1 MHNNFLYTQEKK
13 QAVNF
18 IEQMTFCYISR
29 GKKCWMDVLVRNENE
44 ELIEQLDSPILAIN
58 DFLVKEDPREY
69 QKKMY
74 VLLIFLAWSFF
85 GPKHPINL
93 QYP

>member
-1 MHNNFLYTQEKK
+1 
-13 QAVNF
+13 
-18 IEQMTFCYISR
+18 
-29 GKKCWMDVLVRNENE
+29 MDVLVRNENE

-74 VLLIFLAWSFF
+74 VLLIFLA
-85 GPKHPINL
+85 
-93 QYP
+93 